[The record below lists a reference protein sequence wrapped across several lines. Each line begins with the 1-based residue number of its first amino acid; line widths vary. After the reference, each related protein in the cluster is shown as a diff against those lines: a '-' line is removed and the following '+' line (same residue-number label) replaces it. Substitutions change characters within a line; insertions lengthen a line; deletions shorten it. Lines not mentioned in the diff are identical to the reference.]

1 MWRKPAVSSAF
12 KKLACNQ
19 GLCIPVLGGKRLTR
33 FEFMVRFTEP
43 QTSLLLSVNVF
54 VAELLI
60 YKVELVIAFLK
71 SRLDIKLTVCSS
83 QVVQKYCI
91 WNSRN

>member
-1 MWRKPAVSSAF
+1 MCRKPVVSPAF

-19 GLCIPVLGGKRLTR
+19 GLCVPVLGGKRPTR
-33 FEFMVRFTEP
+33 SEFMVQFTEP

-60 YKVELVIAFLK
+60 CKEELVVAFLK
-71 SRLDIKLTVCSS
+71 SGLLMKFTVCSR
-83 QVVQKYCI
+83 QVVLKYCI